1 MRLSAALAGI
11 LLAAG
16 LATTSSSHAA
26 GRTDKI
32 LEAVKQ
38 VPPMEFFVA
47 KGAPN
52 ACGRGCASWIA
63 AEGLIDDGAAAR
75 LRHLLDTLGSRKLPV
90 FFYSPGGDTVESLAI
105 GRMLRQRGLSAG
117 VAVTVPDGCMQSHE
131 VEECSRQVRQPHP
144 PEAALLTDGAACNSA
159 CTYAILGAVK
169 REIAPTT
176 LFGVHAG
183 YSYLSLASPEI
194 TQRQRARTIERDRQR
209 IAREVQDYLAEI
221 GIDRDLF
228 RIASETK
235 FEALRYLTRAE
246 LFNFGIDRREVADSG
261 WHFSELRGSSLGS
274 SMLTTLVEKQNG
286 TPTNFRQMALT
297 VSCGATRPESYKV
310 STIALV
316 SDASTD
322 APKQDIRIAADAA
335 EIWLRG
341 DGTVR
346 RNPNGKT
353 YEIREGEWPGS
364 LIEKL
369 LLAVPAISF
378 VATEPSLGGGVASD
392 ALAAAATRHQ
402 LSGFGAETSLKAL
415 ASRCAQRD

>member
-1 MRLSAALAGI
+1 MRLSAALTGVVLAA
-11 LLAAG
+11 LLAT
-16 LATTSSSHAA
+16 LSPSHAA

-47 KGAPN
+47 NGGPN

-63 AEGLIDDGAAAR
+63 AEGLIDNGAAAR
-75 LRHLLDTLGSRKLPV
+75 LRHLLDALGSRKLPV
-90 FFYSPGGDTVESLAI
+90 FFYSTGGDTVESLAI
-105 GRMLRQRGLSAG
+105 GRMLRRRGLSAG

-131 VEECSRQVRQPHP
+131 VEECSRQMRQPQP

-194 TQRQRARTIERDRQR
+194 AQRQRARTIERGRQR
-209 IAREVQDYLAEI
+209 IAREVQDYLAEM

-235 FEALRYLTRAE
+235 FESLRYLTRAE
-246 LFNFGIDRREVADSG
+246 LFNLGIDRREVADSG

-274 SMLTTLVEKQNG
+274 SMLTTLVEKQNCV
-286 TPTNFRQMALT
+286 PTDFRKMALT
-297 VSCGATRPESYKV
+297 VSCSGARPTDYKV

-322 APKQDIRIAADAA
+322 APKTDIRIASDAA
-335 EIWLRG
+335 EIWLRAAS
-341 DGTVR
+341 TVR
-346 RNPNGKT
+346 RNRNGKT
-353 YEIREGEWPGS
+353 YEFREGEWPG
-364 LIEKL
+364 LQIEQL
-369 LLAVPAISF
+369 LLVAPAISF
-378 VATEPSLGGGVASD
+378 VATEPGLDGGVSSD
-392 ALAAAATRHQ
+392 AVAAAATRHQ
-402 LSGFGAETSLKAL
+402 LSGLAAETSLKAL
-415 ASRCAQRD
+415 ASRCAQHD

>member
-1 MRLSAALAGI
+1 MRLSAALAG
-11 LLAAG
+11 AG
-16 LATTSSSHAA
+16 LAMLLATMSPANAA
-26 GRTDKI
+26 SRPDKI
-32 LEAVKQ
+32 LEAVKKI
-38 VPPMEFFVA
+38 PPMEFFVA
-47 KGAPN
+47 NGGPN
-52 ACGRGCASWIA
+52 ACGPGCASWIA
-63 AEGLIDDGAAAR
+63 AEGLIDDGAAER

-90 FFYSPGGDTVESLAI
+90 FFYSPGGDTVESLGI
-105 GRMLRQRGLSAG
+105 GRLLRRRGLAAG

-131 VEECSRQVRQPHP
+131 VEDCSRQMRQPQP

-159 CTYAILGAVK
+159 CVYALLGAAK
-169 REIAPTT
+169 REIAPTAR
-176 LFGVHAG
+176 LGVHSG

-194 TQRQRARTIERDRQR
+194 TQRRRAQTIERGRRR
-209 IAREVQDYLAEI
+209 IARDVQGYLAEM

-235 FEALRYLTRAE
+235 FESLRFLTRAE
-246 LFNFGIDRREVADSG
+246 LFNLGIDRRDVADSG

-286 TPTNFRQMALT
+286 EPTDFRQMALA
-297 VSCGATRPESYKV
+297 VSCGGARPESYKV

-316 SDASTD
+316 PDPSTD
-322 APKQDIRIAADAA
+322 TPKQDIRIASGAT

-369 LLAVPAISF
+369 LLATPAISF
-378 VATEPSLGGGVASD
+378 VEAEPRPDGDASSG
-392 ALAAAATRHQ
+392 ALATTGKRYP
-402 LSGFGAETSLKAL
+402 LSGLAAETSLKAL
-415 ASRCAQRD
+415 TNRCADRN